1 MTRIPGRNRKAFRQ
15 RNLEIG
21 LFALYTQV
29 STMKHQIDFLFGG
42 ILFSVFVGVLGASG
56 TPLQGSLSAF
66 HFPGTYLVSAA
77 PSLMD
82 PAPVT
87 YKLLGKMGRV
97 VIGQHTVKP
106 KETLS
111 SLAKDYG
118 STATSLRSTNRLES
132 PYLSPGKTVM
142 VHSGDGMLHQ
152 VQEVKGQT
160 ETLEL
165 VAEKYNQSAAKIALA
180 NRLPGVAILSK
191 NWLQPG
197 DLLFIPDARLRFTDY
212 DFPVAW
218 VRGKRLISSGFG
230 MRRHPVF
237 RYKSFHKGWDMPRP
251 YGTPVKSSRDGQV
264 IFAGWRTGYG
274 RLVIVKH
281 SGGLRTWYGHLSKIT
296 VTPGQKVKRGQ
307 LVGRVGS
314 TGISTGPHLHFE
326 VRDRFGNSLNP
337 KKFLF

>member
-1 MTRIPGRNRKAFRQ
+1 
-15 RNLEIG
+15 
-21 LFALYTQV
+21 
-29 STMKHQIDFLFGG
+29 MKHQIDFVFGG

-56 TPLQGSLSAF
+56 TPLQGSPRAF
-66 HFPGTYLVSAA
+66 HFPANYLVTAPAA
-77 PSLMD
+77 AAD
-82 PAPVT
+82 PAPDT
-87 YKLLGKMGRV
+87 YRQLRKMGRV
-97 VIGQHTVKP
+97 IIGEHVVKP

-132 PYLSPGKTVM
+132 PYLTPGKTVM
-142 VHSGDGMLHQ
+142 VHAGDGMLHQ

-160 ETLEL
+160 ETLERI
-165 VAEKYNQSAAKIALA
+165 AERYNQSASKIALA
-180 NRLPGVAILSK
+180 NRLPGVTLLSK
-191 NWLQPG
+191 TWLQPG

-212 DFPVAW
+212 DFPVSW

-251 YGTPVKSSRDGQV
+251 YGTAVKASRDGQV

-274 RLVIVKH
+274 RLIIVKH

-307 LVGRVGS
+307 LIGRVGS